1 MKIRNIWPFMHFPF
15 LIFMPKKMSQNVLPK
30 SMTIHLFITF
40 EYSARISKPKCNESN
55 YHFMCQSRKMLEVIS
70 LRLENHVSIDDSH
83 KRKSYWI
90 SLRADPFSF
99 CTTVRMSVVGFFL
112 FFSRC
117 FHLESNRNR
126 LRCAQSVQK
135 IYRKFTIRLHFQWL
149 MLSIFV
155 CFLAI
160 FRCFSSYQ
168 RPQ

>member
-1 MKIRNIWPFMHFPF
+1 MCCQKVWPFICSSRSNIRHEFRNQSATNR
-15 LIFMPKKMSQNVLPK
+15 IIISCVRVEKCWK
-30 SMTIHLFITF
+30 SFHCDWKI
-40 EYSARISKPKCNESN
+40 
-55 YHFMCQSRKMLEVIS
+55 ML
-70 LRLENHVSIDDSH
+70 VSIDDSH

-135 IYRKFTIRLHFQWL
+135 IYRKFTIKLHFQWL